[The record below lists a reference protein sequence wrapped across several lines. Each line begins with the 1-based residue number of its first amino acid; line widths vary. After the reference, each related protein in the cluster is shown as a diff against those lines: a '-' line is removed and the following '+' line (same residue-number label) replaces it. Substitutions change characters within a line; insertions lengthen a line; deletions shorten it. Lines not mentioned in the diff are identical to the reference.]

1 MSDIKIGKPNL
12 EVFAETLLLE
22 AKKKLFYNSGH

>member
-22 AKKKLFYNSGH
+22 AKKTLHNSGH